1 MTRKELMLLAW
12 QFVKDNKMNKSD
24 AMFVA
29 WENKNIVDNMRI
41 GVVEFKFRK
50 LDGSERLAHGTLRD
64 DMLPET
70 KRTGN
75 KPHKSVQV
83 YYDTDAKEWR
93 CFKKDKLIK
102 MK

>member
-1 MTRKELMLLAW
+1 MAW

-24 AMFVA
+24 AMIVA

-50 LDGSERLAHGTLRD
+50 VDGSERLARGTLRKD
-64 DMLPET
+64 LLPPT
-70 KRTGN
+70 QGTG
-75 KPHKSVQV
+75 KQPHKSVQV
-83 YYDTDAKEWR
+83 YFDTDAKEWR
-93 CFKKDKLIK
+93 CFKKDQLIK

>member
-24 AMFVA
+24 AMVVA
-29 WENKNIVDNMRI
+29 WDNKNLVDNMRI

-70 KRTGN
+70 KGTG
-75 KPHKSVQV
+75 KQPHKSVQV
-83 YYDTDAKEWR
+83 YYDTDAREWR
-93 CFKKDKLIK
+93 CFKKGSLIK

>member
-24 AMFVA
+24 AMIVA

-50 LDGSERLAHGTLRD
+50 VDGSERLARGTLRKD
-64 DMLPET
+64 LLPPT
-70 KRTGN
+70 QGTG
-75 KPHKSVQV
+75 KQPHKSVQV
-83 YYDTDAKEWR
+83 YFDTDAKEWR
-93 CFKKDKLIK
+93 CFKKDQLIK